1 VTVTYSSLS
10 GSKPKPAKPRPD
22 FPLFPHATGRWAKKI
37 RGKLRYFGKWD
48 DPLGALEKYI
58 DQRDDLYAGRTPR
71 VKGEGL
77 SVRDLLNRF
86 LTFKQKLL
94 DSGEIRSKTFA
105 DYRLTCNRI
114 AKSFGL
120 NRLVV
125 DLDASDFERLR
136 ADISKTWGPVRLGNE
151 IQRIRMVFK
160 YALDC
165 KQIDA
170 AVSFG
175 PGFKKPSAKVLRLAR
190 NGRGPK
196 MFGADEIRKMLD
208 AAGPQLRA
216 AILLGVNCGYGNHDL
231 ATLPSAALDLETGWA
246 TYPRPKTGIDR
257 RASLWPE
264 TVAAVR
270 EAIAARP
277 TPKQK
282 ADAGML
288 FLSARGKRWS
298 DDRPD
303 NSIGKEFADLLK
315 NLGIHRPGV
324 GFYALRHTFRTVAD
338 GSRDQ
343 PAVNHVMG
351 HAPAAND
358 MASVYR
364 EGIEDARLVAVA
376 EHVRAWLFGDQES
389 K

>member
-1 VTVTYSSLS
+1 VTVTHSSRS

-37 RGKLRYFGKWD
+37 RGKLVYFGKWV
-48 DPLGALEKYI
+48 DPQGALERYI

-94 DSGEIRSKTFA
+94 ESGEIRRKTFA

-114 AKSFGL
+114 AERFGL
-120 NRLVV
+120 TRLVV
-125 DLDASDFERLR
+125 DLDASDFERVR
-136 ADISKTWGPVRLGNE
+136 ADISRTWGPVRLGNE

-165 KQIDA
+165 KLIDA

-175 PGFKKPSAKVLRLAR
+175 PGFKKPSAKVLRLSR

-196 MFGADEIRKMLD
+196 MFTADEIRKMLD
-208 AAGPQLRA
+208 AAGVQLKA

-231 ATLPSAALDLETGWA
+231 ATLPLAALDLETGWA
-246 TYPRPKTGIDR
+246 TYPRPKTGIQR
-257 RASLWPE
+257 RCPLWPE
-264 TVAAVR
+264 TVQAVR
-270 EAIAARP
+270 ETLVARP
-277 TPKQK
+277 KPRHK
-282 ADAGML
+282 ADAGLL
-288 FLSARGKRWS
+288 FISARGKRWS
-298 DDRPD
+298 DERPD
-303 NSIGKEFADLLK
+303 NSVGLDFGNLLK
-315 NLGIHRPGV
+315 AVGLHRPGV

-364 EGIEDARLVAVA
+364 EGIDDARLVAVA
-376 EHVRAWLFGDQES
+376 EHVRAWLFGDQAS

>member
-1 VTVTYSSLS
+1 VTHSSLS

-37 RGKLRYFGKWD
+37 RGKLHYFGKWV
-48 DPLGALEKYI
+48 DPQAALEKYI

-71 VKGEGL
+71 IKGEGL

-86 LTFKQKLL
+86 LTSKQKLL
-94 DSGEIRSKTFA
+94 DSGEIRRKTFA
-105 DYRLTCNRI
+105 EYRLTCNRI
-114 AKSFGL
+114 AGSFGL
-120 NRLVV
+120 NRLVM

-136 ADISKTWGPVRLGNE
+136 ADIAETWGPVRLGNE

-165 KQIDA
+165 KLIDA

-175 PGFKKPSAKVLRLAR
+175 PGFKKPSAKVLRLSR

-196 MFGADEIRKMLD
+196 MFTAEEIRKMLD

-231 ATLPSAALDLETGWA
+231 ATLPLAALDLETGWA
-246 TYPRPKTGIDR
+246 TYPRPKTGIQR
-257 RASLWPE
+257 RCPLWPE
-264 TVAAVR
+264 TVQAVR
-270 EAIAARP
+270 ETIAARP

-288 FLSARGKRWS
+288 FLTLRGHRW
-298 DDRPD
+298 PD
-303 NSIGKEFADLLK
+303 ERADNGVGKQFGKLLMA
-315 NLGIHRPGV
+315 LGLNRPGR
-324 GFYALRHTFRTVAD
+324 GFYSLRHTFQTIGDGARDPVAV
-338 GSRDQ
+338 S
-343 PAVNHVMG
+343 HVMG

-364 EGIEDARLVAVA
+364 EGIEDARLAAVA